1 MAIMCPQVF
10 DQFVAADRHA
20 ILATNRN
27 SGPPQLTPVW
37 YLYEDG
43 RFYVSA
49 VDSTIKVRNLRRDPS
64 ITLCIDGGR
73 GDSRYVVVSGAA
85 TLIEPGQGI
94 QAEMRKRIIRR
105 YQSSDEEA
113 ERYYEIAKKNPAVL
127 IVLEPKTI
135 ISQDYS

>member
-1 MAIMCPQVF
+1 MATMSPKVL
-10 DQFVAADRHA
+10 DEFVEADRHA
-20 ILATNRN
+20 ILATNRS

-49 VDSTIKVRNLRRDPS
+49 VDSTVKVRNLRRDPS
-64 ITLCIDGGR
+64 ITLCIDGCR
-73 GDSRYVVVSGAA
+73 GDSRYVVVSGSA

-105 YQSSDEEA
+105 YQSSDQET